1 MARQW
6 LKAFSRFPENWPQ
19 CTRHEAFFSHHRAI
33 PAAHL
38 SAVSCA
44 PSERLYRMRHRIKRK
59 LRNYLLLLIP
69 AWLLAWI
76 TLSLVDLLDAAY

>member
-1 MARQW
+1 
-6 LKAFSRFPENWPQ
+6 
-19 CTRHEAFFSHHRAI
+19 
-33 PAAHL
+33 
-38 SAVSCA
+38 
-44 PSERLYRMRHRIKRK
+44 MRHRIRRK